1 MEFERPQV
9 VLRLA
14 GELDIAETDDAYKRL
29 LSLPLPRGSQLVLDL
44 RDVTFLDS
52 TGVRL
57 ILRAR
62 DHATRHGAG
71 FVLVRGPDPVMRVL
85 NVTGLDSQ
93 FDIVAPR

>member
-1 MEFERPQV
+1 VEFERPQV

-14 GELDIAETDDAYKRL
+14 GELDVAVTDDAYKRL
-29 LSLPLPRGSQLVLDL
+29 LSLPLTRGAQLVLDL

-62 DHATRHGAG
+62 DHAARHGAG
-71 FVLVRGPDPVMRVL
+71 FVLVRGPEPVMRVL
-85 NVTGLDSQ
+85 NVTGLAGQ
-93 FDIVAPR
+93 FEIVAPR

>member
-9 VLRLA
+9 VLRLS
-14 GELDIAETDDAYKRL
+14 GELDVGGTDDAYKRL
-29 LSLPLPRGSQLVLDL
+29 LALPLARGAQLVLDL

-62 DHATRHGAG
+62 DHAHRHGAG
-71 FVLVRGPDPVMRVL
+71 FLLVRGPESVMRVL
-85 NVTGLDSQ
+85 TVTGLEDQ
-93 FDIVAPR
+93 FDIVGPR